1 MKKVHAL
8 NHCIKGLLS
17 FEDRFDVVTADMTEW
32 ICERLAWHKLLPLAA
47 SINMPHI
54 PKCNKL
60 VSIFE
65 NVVLRNAI
73 REKKY
78 ELQTRQLFQRLT
90 SASISYIPY
99 KGPFWGQQ
107 LYPEYG
113 WRHIGDID
121 LLISPKDARKA
132 SALLQEMGYV
142 PEITKGTED
151 DIFEA
156 RGALT
161 MQNHPDKADDVPVQ
175 IHWELMPSPRFLKR
189 QYLPSD
195 TFFQDTTAARWKGMT
210 FQIPR
215 PEVQFLYYI
224 LHATCQHQFM
234 RFAHVMVMKHF
245 IDKFVHLDWPA
256 IHELADSQNALVP
269 LYYGLKF
276 IHAFSALPQPAAALM
291 KCIRPSLGNRLSAA
305 ILQPGATL
313 LFTQKRGKI
322 RRNLF
327 RLALSQ

>member
-17 FEDRFDVVTADMTEW
+17 FEDRFDSVTSEMAGW

-47 SINMPHI
+47 SISSPQI
-54 PKCNKL
+54 QKCNTL
-60 VSIFE
+60 ESIFE

-78 ELQTRQLFQRLT
+78 EIQTKLLFQCLT
-90 SASISYIPY
+90 DASIQFIPY

-121 LLISPKDARKA
+121 LLLPINDARKA
-132 SALLQEMGYV
+132 SVILQGMGYI
-142 PEITKGTED
+142 PEITKGTEE
-151 DIFEA
+151 DIFA
-156 RGALT
+156 SRGALT
-161 MQNHPDKADDVPVQ
+161 MQSPPEKADDVPVQ

-189 QYLPSD
+189 QYLPSE
-195 TFFQDTTAARWKGMT
+195 TFFQDTSMAQWKRIT
-210 FQIPR
+210 FQVPK

-224 LHATCQHQFM
+224 LHAACQHQFM

-245 IDKFVHLDWPA
+245 IDKIKNLDWQSVY
-256 IHELADSQNALVP
+256 ELADRQKALIP

-276 IHAFSALPQPAAALM
+276 IHAFSSLPQPAEALM
-291 KCIRPSLGNRLSAA
+291 ARIRPSLANRLSAT
-305 ILQPGATL
+305 ILQPEATL
-313 LFTQKRGKI
+313 LFTHKRGKI

-327 RLALSQ
+327 RLVLSQ

>member
-1 MKKVHAL
+1 MNKVQAL

-17 FEDRFDVVTADMTEW
+17 FEDRFDVVTTDMVDW
-32 ICERLAWHKLLPLAA
+32 VCERLAWHKLLPLAA
-47 SINMPHI
+47 SLSSSQI
-54 PKCNKL
+54 PKCKKL
-60 VSIFE
+60 ESIFE

-78 ELQTRQLFQRLT
+78 ELQTRQLFQSL
-90 SASISYIPY
+90 SEASIEFVPY

-107 LYPEYG
+107 LYPEYA

-121 LLISPKDARKA
+121 LLLSAKDARKA
-132 SALLQEMGYV
+132 SMLLQEMGYI

-151 DIFEA
+151 DIFES

-161 MQNHPDKADDVPVQ
+161 MQVHPDKADDVPVQ

-195 TFFQDTTAARWKGMT
+195 TFFQETQTARWKGIA

-234 RFAHVMVMKHF
+234 RLAHVVVMKHF
-245 IDKFVHLDWPA
+245 VDKFENLDWSGVY
-256 IHELADSQNALVP
+256 ELADSQKALTP

-276 IHAFSALPQPAAALM
+276 IRAFSSLPQPAEALM
-291 KCIRPSLGNRLSAA
+291 ARIRPSIGNRLSAA
-305 ILQPGATL
+305 VMQPGATL

-327 RLALSQ
+327 RLVLSQ